1 MKKQDDP
8 RTRSSQGLPGPPVM
22 EQPRSRPNM
31 RSQSK
36 QTASGQSKPGAASSQ
51 SKGVYDKLKG
61 FVKDAVSSWEG
72 EEEEVRFEV
81 GDVSGHKSKFK
92 EDDRVIIQTVKGEVV
107 AGAVRWVGPIKLS
120 KDMKVDPLPVVGIE
134 TVSDGSNESMN
145 VFIFTIGQEN

>member
-8 RTRSSQGLPGPPVM
+8 PPAKSSQEPPVM
-22 EQPRSRPNM
+22 DQPRPNT

-36 QTASGQSKPGAASSQ
+36 PTASRQSKPGATSGQ
-51 SKGVYDKLKG
+51 PKGVYDKLKG

-81 GDVSGHKSKFK
+81 GDVSGYKSKFK

-107 AGAVRWVGPIKLS
+107 AGTVRWVGPIRLS
-120 KDMKVDPLPVVGIE
+120 KDMKIDPLPVVGIE
-134 TVSDGSNESMN
+134 TVSDG
-145 VFIFTIGQEN
+145 

>member
-31 RSQSK
+31 RS
-36 QTASGQSKPGAASSQ
+36 QSKPGAASSQ

-92 EDDRVIIQTVKGEVV
+92 EDDRVIIQTVKGEVF
-107 AGAVRWVGPIKLS
+107 AGAVKWVGPIKLS
-120 KDMKVDPLPVVGIE
+120 KNMKVDPLPVVGIE
-134 TVSDGSNESMN
+134 TVSDGSNESLS
-145 VFIFTIGQEN
+145 VFIFSIGQEN